1 MKEALALQ
9 SRVAAHP
16 EARCW
21 FLAWSPGGALLASC
35 GGDRA
40 VRIWGREGTAGRGR
54 NGAEGRGGA
63 ITVWGRGY
71 GVRLQEGAGLRK
83 GAANRSERG
92 DGIEEGR
99 SQRGGDTVGG
109 GGANWRRG
117 HVLQWEG
124 AGPQGVRVGLR
135 KFAANGRQ
143 IEAGTH

>member
-92 DGIEEGR
+92 DGIEEER
-99 SQRGGDTVGG
+99 SQRGVDTVGG
-109 GGANWRRG
+109 VGPIGGGVTCCSGKGRG
-117 HVLQWEG
+117 LKV
-124 AGPQGVRVGLR
+124 
-135 KFAANGRQ
+135 
-143 IEAGTH
+143 